1 MTIVAALLP
10 DGRRLHL
17 QHGPIDLVIE
27 AFGAP
32 SEVAAAYQQAARTFQ
47 AVLPDLVNELRL
59 LRQPLSPGDDASM
72 PTATGTVAQSMIA
85 ACWRYRRDV
94 MTPMAAVAGAV
105 ADHILS
111 ALLAGRQLAKAYVNN
126 GGDIAL
132 FLADGQIFDCGL
144 VTDLATPRLA
154 GVVHV
159 TSSMAVGGIATS
171 GAPGKGRGG
180 RSFSLGIADAVT
192 ILAKD
197 AATADAAATAV
208 ANAVDL
214 PDHAGIERIPA
225 ISLDPDSDLGDRLVT
240 VAVPVLKEN
249 EVAAAIERG
258 RRMADDLCQQG
269 VIMGAI
275 VALQGEI
282 ELCGILPPRLAAA

>member
-27 AFGAP
+27 AFGAA

-47 AVLPDLVNELRL
+47 AVLPDLVSELRL
-59 LRQPLSPGDDASM
+59 LRQPLSPGDDASI

-144 VTDLATPRLA
+144 VTDLATPQLA

-214 PDHAGIERIPA
+214 PDHAGIERMPA

-258 RRMADDLCQQG
+258 RRTADDLCRQG

-275 VALQGEI
+275 LALQGEI
-282 ELCGILPPRLAAA
+282 GLCGILPPRLAAA